1 MDTVTSVRAQ
11 IIDAALALVADRGI
25 AATSI
30 DDIAAAAGVAKG
42 SIFYNF
48 GSKSGLFA
56 AIIGEGVARL
66 TTALGDAAG
75 SRTGQDAIDA
85 LVTELL
91 RQICDHPDFAKLVI
105 TEIFRRGR
113 DWQESIG
120 TIRDEAIGTFA
131 AAARQAWPERD
142 PDLTGA
148 AVFGATLLAGLDW
161 LVFQPERSLEDVR
174 RAVLATVVTVSAR
187 PSEQG
192 IVE

>member
-1 MDTVTSVRAQ
+1 MTSVREQ
-11 IIDAALALVADRGI
+11 IVKAALALVADRGI

-56 AIIGEGVARL
+56 AIIGDGVAHL
-66 TTALGDAAG
+66 TAALKEAAEQHNGRDAL
-75 SRTGQDAIDA
+75 DA

-91 RQICDHPDFAKLVI
+91 GQIRDHPDFAKLVT

-120 TIRDEAIGTFA
+120 TIRRDAIGTFVDA
-131 AAARQAWPERD
+131 TRQAWPGCDAE
-142 PDLTGA
+142 LTA
-148 AVFGATLLAGLDW
+148 AALFGATLMAGLDW
-161 LVFQPERSLEDVR
+161 LVFQPERSLDDVR
-174 RAVLATVVTVSAR
+174 NAVLTATGRVAAY
-187 PSEQG
+187 
-192 IVE
+192 